1 MLIHGKEGVRD
12 TMRNPET
19 VLNSLR
25 THSKDKNYRYERI
38 YRLLY
43 NKELYYAAYQNIY
56 ANPGNMTEGVD
67 SSTAD
72 GMTLKRFDCLI
83 EALKDESYRPKPARR
98 VYIPKKNGKKRPLG
112 VQSFDDK
119 LLQEVVR
126 MVLESI
132 YEDDFEDCS
141 CGFRPGRSCH
151 TALQYIQKR
160 FTGARWFIE
169 GDIKGFFDNIDHET
183 LIHIMEKRIHD
194 ERFLRLIRKF
204 LNAGYMEQGQTFKT
218 YSGTSQGGI
227 ISPILANIYL
237 NELDTYVMEYAE
249 HFRAGNCRKTTKE
262 AKAIQFQIAKRK
274 KKLGKSTP
282 EEQERLRRE
291 ITELEQQRLHIPAS
305 DPMQSDY
312 RRMQYVRYADDWLIG
327 VIGSKKECEQI
338 KQEIG
343 EYLRD
348 ALKLELSEEKTLIT
362 NAKSNAHFL
371 GYDVH
376 VRSAN
381 CPVAYRNQKGVLQ
394 RHYTAAV
401 VLTIPDGKIRDK
413 LLEYD
418 AITIRCHD
426 GKEVWKP
433 KGRHDIQYKTDLD
446 ILDQYSAEIRG
457 IYNYYA
463 LAQNC
468 SSLHVFG
475 TMMEY
480 SMYKTLAAKYRC
492 QKSKIISKYSVNGQF
507 CVQFRDEK
515 GQLRKRFFYH
525 DGFKRKGAS
534 RDENLDREPQGD
546 KFRYRANLVHRLMS
560 NVCELCGSPCAELE
574 MHEIRSMN
582 MLTGPEEWQ
591 KKMRD
596 KRRKTLA
603 VCPDCHRLIHSN

>member
-1 MLIHGKEGVRD
+1 
-12 TMRNPET
+12 MRNPEA

-25 THSKDKNYRYERI
+25 THSKDKTYRYERV

-56 ANPGNMTEGVD
+56 ANPGNMTKGVD
-67 SSTAD
+67 NSTAD
-72 GMTLKRFDCLI
+72 GMTLTRIDQLI
-83 EALKDESYRPKPARR
+83 EALKDESYKPKPARR
-98 VYIPKKNGKKRPLG
+98 AYIPKKNGKKRPLG

-183 LIHIMEKRIHD
+183 LIRIMEKRIHD
-194 ERFLRLIRKF
+194 DRFLRLIRKF
-204 LNAGYMEQGQTFKT
+204 LNAGYMEQGQTYKT
-218 YSGTSQGGI
+218 YSGTRQGGI

-237 NELDTYVMEYAE
+237 NELDKYVMEYAE
-249 HFRAGNCRKTTKE
+249 NFRAGDHRKQASETKE
-262 AKAIQFQIAKRK
+262 IGFQISKRK
-274 KKLGKSTP
+274 KKLEKAKP
-282 EEQERLRRE
+282 EEKNQLRRE
-291 ITELEQQRLHIPAS
+291 ITELEQKRLHIPAS

-327 VIGSKKECEQI
+327 VIGSKQECEQI
-338 KQEIG
+338 KRDIG
-343 EYLRD
+343 EYLSER
-348 ALKLELSEEKTLIT
+348 LKLELSEEKTLIT
-362 NAKSNAHFL
+362 NAKSKAHFL

-381 CPVAYRNQKGVLQ
+381 CPVAYRNKKGTLQ

-401 VLTIPDGKIRDK
+401 VLSIPEGKIRDK
-413 LLEYD
+413 LLEYG
-418 AITIRCHD
+418 AISIRYHD
-426 GKEVWKP
+426 GREVWKP
-433 KGRHDIQYKTDLD
+433 KGRREILYKTDLD
-446 ILDQYSAEIRG
+446 ILDQYNAEIRG

-492 QKSKIISKYSVNGQF
+492 QKSRIISKHSVNGRF
-507 CVQFRDEK
+507 CVQYTDGK
-515 GQLRKRFFYH
+515 GHLRERFFYR

-534 RDENLDREPQGD
+534 SVESLDREPDGN
-546 KFRYRANLVHRLMS
+546 KFRYRANLVRRLKTH
-560 NVCELCGSPCAELE
+560 VCELCGSPCEELE
-574 MHEIRSMN
+574 MHEIRSMKL
-582 MLTGPEEWQ
+582 LTGNEEWQ
-591 KKMRD
+591 QKMRD

>member
-1 MLIHGKEGVRD
+1 
-12 TMRNPET
+12 MRNPEA

-25 THSKDKNYRYERI
+25 THSKDKSYRYERI

-56 ANPGNMTEGVD
+56 ANPGNMTKGVD
-67 SSTAD
+67 NSTAD
-72 GMTLKRFDCLI
+72 GMTLKRIDQLI
-83 EALKDESYRPKPARR
+83 DALRDESYKPKPARR
-98 VYIPKKNGKKRPLG
+98 AYIPKKNGKKRPLG

-183 LIHIMEKRIHD
+183 LIRIMEKRIHD
-194 ERFLRLIRKF
+194 DRFLRLIRKF
-204 LNAGYMEQGQTFKT
+204 LNAGYMEQGQTYKT

-227 ISPILANIYL
+227 VSPILANIYL
-237 NELDTYVMEYAE
+237 NELDKHVTEYAKQFRTGE
-249 HFRAGNCRKTTKE
+249 HRKPTRE
-262 AKAIQFQIAKRK
+262 AKAIWFQISKRK
-274 KKLGKSTP
+274 KKLPLATP
-282 EEQERLRRE
+282 EQQERLRRE
-291 ITELEQQRLHIPAS
+291 IRELEQKRLHIPAS
-305 DPMQSDY
+305 DPMQSNY

-327 VIGSKKECEQI
+327 VIGTKQECERI
-338 KQEIG
+338 KQDIG
-343 EYLRD
+343 EYLRER
-348 ALKLELSEEKTLIT
+348 LKLELSEEKTLIT

-376 VRSAN
+376 VRNAT
-381 CPVAYRNQKGVLQ
+381 CPVAYRNKKGVLQ

-401 VLTIPDGKIRDK
+401 VLSIPEGKIRDK
-413 LLEYD
+413 LLEYG
-418 AITIRCHD
+418 AISIKCHN

-433 KGRHDIQYKTDLD
+433 KGRREIQYKADLD
-446 ILDQYSAEIRG
+446 ILDQYNAEIRG

-492 QKSKIISKYSVNGQF
+492 QKSKIISKYAVNGQF
-507 CVQFRDEK
+507 CVQFTDGK
-515 GQLRKRFFYH
+515 GQSRQRFFYH

-534 RDENLDREPQGD
+534 FTEDLDREPDGN
-546 KFRYRANLVHRLMS
+546 KFRYRANLVQRLKA
-560 NVCELCGSPCAELE
+560 NVCELCGKPCSELE
-574 MHEIRSMN
+574 MHEVRSMKL
-582 MLTGPEEWQ
+582 LTGNDDWQ
-591 KKMRD
+591 QKMRD
-596 KRRKTLA
+596 RRRKTLA
-603 VCPDCHRLIHSN
+603 VCPDCHRLIHSS

>member
-1 MLIHGKEGVRD
+1 
-12 TMRNPET
+12 MRNPEA

-25 THSKDKNYRYERI
+25 THSKDKTYRYERI

-56 ANPGNMTEGVD
+56 ANPGNMTKGVD
-67 SSTAD
+67 NSTAD
-72 GMTLKRFDCLI
+72 GMTLKRIDQLI
-83 EALKDESYRPKPARR
+83 DALRDESYRPKPARR
-98 VYIPKKNGKKRPLG
+98 AYIPKKNGKKRPLG

-126 MVLESI
+126 IVLESI

-183 LIHIMEKRIHD
+183 LIRIMEKRIHD
-194 ERFLRLIRKF
+194 DRFLRLIRKF
-204 LNAGYMEQGQTFKT
+204 LNAGYMEQGQIYKT

-227 ISPILANIYL
+227 VSPILANIYL
-237 NELDTYVMEYAE
+237 NELDKYVMEYAE
-249 HFRAGNCRKTTKE
+249 QFRVGEHRKPTSE
-262 AKAIQFQIAKRK
+262 AKAIWFQISKRK
-274 KKLGKSTP
+274 KKLPLAAP
-282 EEQERLRRE
+282 EQQERLRRE
-291 ITELEQQRLHIPAS
+291 IRELEQKRLHIPAS

-327 VIGSKKECEQI
+327 VIGSKQECEQI
-338 KQEIG
+338 KRDIG
-343 EYLRD
+343 EYLRTR
-348 ALKLELSEEKTLIT
+348 LKLELSEEKTLIT
-362 NAKSNAHFL
+362 NAKSNAHVL

-376 VRSAN
+376 VRSTN
-381 CPVAYRNQKGVLQ
+381 CPVAYRNKKGVLQ

-401 VLTIPDGKIRDK
+401 VLTIPEGKIRDK
-413 LLEYD
+413 LLEYG
-418 AITIRCHD
+418 AISIRYHN

-433 KGRHDIQYKTDLD
+433 KGRREIQYKTDLD
-446 ILDQYSAEIRG
+446 ILDQYNAEIRG

-468 SSLHVFG
+468 SSLHIFG

-507 CVQFRDEK
+507 CVQFTDEK
-515 GQLRKRFFYH
+515 GQPRQRFFYH

-534 RDENLDREPQGD
+534 FTKDLDREPDGN
-546 KFRYRANLVHRLMS
+546 KFRYRANLVQRLKA
-560 NVCELCGSPCAELE
+560 NVCELCGKPCSELE
-574 MHEIRSMN
+574 MHEIRSMKL
-582 MLTGPEEWQ
+582 LTGDEAWQ
-591 KKMRD
+591 QRMRD
-596 KRRKTLA
+596 RRRKTLA

>member
-1 MLIHGKEGVRD
+1 
-12 TMRNPET
+12 MRNPEA

-25 THSKDKNYRYERI
+25 AHSKDKNYRYERV

-43 NKELYYAAYQNIY
+43 NRELYYAAYQKIY
-56 ANPGNMTEGVD
+56 ANPGNMTKGVD
-67 SSTAD
+67 NSTAD
-72 GMTLKRFDCLI
+72 GMTLKRIDQLI
-83 EALKDESYRPKPARR
+83 EALKDESYKPKPARR
-98 VYIPKKNGKKRPLG
+98 TYIPKKNGKKRPLG

-126 MVLESI
+126 MILESI

-160 FTGARWFIE
+160 FTGARWFVE

-183 LIHIMEKRIHD
+183 LIRIMEKRIHD
-194 ERFLRLIRKF
+194 DRFLRLIRKF
-204 LNAGYMEQGQTFKT
+204 LNAGYMEQGQTYKT

-237 NELDTYVMEYAE
+237 NELDKYVMEYAE
-249 HFRAGNCRKTTKE
+249 HFRAGDHRKQASE
-262 AKAIQFQIAKRK
+262 AKAIWFQISKRK
-274 KKLGKSTP
+274 KKMTKAGD
-282 EEQERLRRE
+282 EEQKQLRRE
-291 ITELEQQRLHIPAS
+291 ITALEQKRLHIPAS

-327 VIGSKKECEQI
+327 VIGSKRECEQI
-338 KQEIG
+338 KRDIG
-343 EYLRD
+343 VYLSER
-348 ALKLELSEEKTLIT
+348 LKLELSEEKTLIT
-362 NAKSNAHFL
+362 NAKSKAHFL

-381 CPVAYRNQKGVLQ
+381 CPVAYRNKRGALQ

-401 VLTIPDGKIRDK
+401 VLSIPEGKIRDK
-413 LLEYD
+413 LLEYG
-418 AITIRCHD
+418 AISIRTHE

-433 KGRHDIQYKTDLD
+433 KGRREILYKTDLD
-446 ILDQYSAEIRG
+446 ILDQYNAEIRG
-457 IYNYYA
+457 LYNYYA

-492 QKSKIISKYSVNGQF
+492 QKSRIISKYSVNGQF
-507 CVQFRDEK
+507 CVQFMDGK
-515 GQLRKRFFYH
+515 GQLRQRFFYR

-534 RDENLDREPQGD
+534 FTESLDREPDGN
-546 KFRYRANLVHRLMS
+546 KFRYQANLVRRLKTH
-560 NVCELCGSPCAELE
+560 VCELCGSPCEELE
-574 MHEIRSMN
+574 MHEIRSMKL
-582 MLTGPEEWQ
+582 LTGNEEWQ
-591 KKMRD
+591 QKMRD